1 MMTRGDTVNNARGAE
16 RIIRGAERIIALLLD
31 SNYEARSTCVLLVL
45 SIIYQI
51 ETRLSSSDWRIG
63 NMYV

>member
-31 SNYEARSTCVLLVL
+31 SNYELRSTKHVSLTR
-45 SIIYQI
+45 IIYY
-51 ETRLSSSDWRIG
+51 LSD
-63 NMYV
+63 

>member
-31 SNYEARSTCVLLVL
+31 SNYDAKHEARVSYSYYLL
-45 SIIYQI
+45 SIRLKHVCLHQI
-51 ETRLSSSDWRIG
+51 GE
-63 NMYV
+63 

>member
-16 RIIRGAERIIALLLD
+16 RIALLLD
-31 SNYEARSTCVLLVL
+31 SNYEARSTCLLLVL